1 GNMTLTMAHRW
12 PNATIT
18 GYDASAEM
26 IEDARTLIANQQ
38 GSYKNVSFQQQEA
51 GSWTPPTDT
60 DVIVSNAMFQWLL
73 DHINVINEWLELLKP
88 GAWFAMQVPG
98 NNIAR
103 SHQFISELAHE
114 PKYKVQAKQP
124 NTAETTHQAKEN
136 TRMLFDQTF
145 RPKVGET

>member
-1 GNMTLTMAHRW
+1 ELDSPQRVVDMGCGPGNMTLTMPHRW

-60 DVIVSNAMFQWLL
+60 DVIVSNAMFQWLP
-73 DHINVINEWLELLKP
+73 DHINVINEWLDRKSTRL
-88 GAWFAMQVPG
+88 
-98 NNIAR
+98 NS
-103 SHQFISELAHE
+103 SHVSISYA
-114 PKYKVQAKQP
+114 V
-124 NTAETTHQAKEN
+124 
-136 TRMLFDQTF
+136 F
-145 RPKVGET
+145 